1 LAGAPK
7 EEFVKKA
14 SIAFA
19 VAAALLAVSPV
30 VPAQNEGQAQGTAI
44 VTVLPKQ
51 KNAPAPD
58 VSRQSVRVEVNGKS
72 SEITSWHALRGTDA
86 TVELVVLI
94 DNSLRESLGRELD
107 DITHFVQSAPP
118 NVKIALA
125 YMENGRAAMAGPLTA
140 DHAKTAQEVHL
151 PLGAPGISASPYFCL
166 SDLAKNWPSQD
177 RAARREVIM
186 ITDGVDP
193 YEMHYDP
200 EDPYVH
206 AAIEDSARAGLVVY
220 SIYWRGAGRMA
231 GSSYENDAGQN
242 LLQEI
247 AEATGG
253 TTYWIGTG
261 NPVSLQPYFED
272 LTRRLNDQFELGFTA
287 PLSGKA
293 QVESLNI
300 KINAHDAKVTAP
312 RQTFVAPAGAAPQR

>member
-1 LAGAPK
+1 M
-7 EEFVKKA
+7 KKA